1 MAWALDS
8 PSPPRYPTP
17 QFDHVEGWEG
27 GTSVQ
32 NFFCT
37 VPNNFLS
44 RTYFHQQWISSSIA
58 SSSAQSPFIPS
69 VIRQTASKEDY
80 VLFKLDIDSGHVEK
94 GTVDHLLS
102 PDNDDLEYID
112 EFFWEQHVDNYIMN
126 RPWGDTID
134 KSMTIE
140 DSYHYFLRLRQQGVR
155 AHSWV

>member
-1 MAWALDS
+1 M
-8 PSPPRYPTP
+8 
-17 QFDHVEGWEG
+17 
-27 GTSVQ
+27 Q

-126 RPWGDTID
+126 RAWGDTID